1 MRLVVV
7 SNRPPFVISRQ
18 EEVWRVNPGSGG
30 LETALLPVLEN
41 RGGCVIGWT
50 GALRRPAKE
59 ERERMRRLRRAVRE
73 YDIYRWVDEF
83 LETAIAKDL
92 ANFPRRE
99 EYIPEPGSLQ

>member
-1 MRLVVV
+1 LV
-7 SNRPPFVISRQ
+7 
-18 EEVWRVNPGSGG
+18 
-30 LETALLPVLEN
+30 TALLPVLEN

-83 LETAIAKDL
+83 LETAIATDL
-92 ANFPRRE
+92 ADFPRRE